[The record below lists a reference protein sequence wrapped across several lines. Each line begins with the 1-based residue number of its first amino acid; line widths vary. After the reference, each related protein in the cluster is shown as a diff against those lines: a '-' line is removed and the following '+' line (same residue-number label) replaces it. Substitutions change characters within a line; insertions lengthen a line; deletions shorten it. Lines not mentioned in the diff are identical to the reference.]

1 MPARVLRAVA
11 LGLGAVIIGG
21 GLWLCRVGA
30 KPGAGLR
37 LLIPGLVLIAAL
49 VIERRRYRCIAGER
63 PGPGWV
69 ATGERFIDPESG
81 KLVTVFYRPSTG
93 ERRYVGS

>member
-1 MPARVLRAVA
+1 MPAAVLRAVV
-11 LGLGAVIIGG
+11 LGLGAAMLGG
-21 GLWLCRVGA
+21 GIWLCRA
-30 KPGAGLR
+30 AAPGVGLR

-49 VIERRRYRCIAGER
+49 LIERWRYRCLAGDR

-81 KLVTVFYRPSTG
+81 RLVTVFYRPSTG
-93 ERRYVGS
+93 ERRYVG